1 MNLNRWCYLLLALAA
16 IASLFTA
23 HPVMMWLLLANML
36 TLVIYGVDKMAARK
50 DWRRVPEATLLF
62 FGVVGGWIGAMVGQ
76 QVFRHKTQKQPFKTY
91 FMISVIVSISA
102 TIAIYYFSPLRAF
115 YPSAYS
121 ARGHANPRELSLID
135 TLNGS
140 LYKTPPQ

>member
-23 HPVMMWLLLANML
+23 HPVMMWLLLANLL

-62 FGVVGGWIGAMVGQ
+62 FGVVGGWVGAMVGQ
-76 QVFRHKTQKQPFKTY
+76 QVFRHKTQKQPFKSY
-91 FMISVIVSISA
+91 FFISVVVSIA
-102 TIAIYYFSPLRAF
+102 MMAAVYHFS
-115 YPSAYS
+115 SYS
-121 ARGHANPRELSLID
+121 LL
-135 TLNGS
+135 
-140 LYKTPPQ
+140 

>member
-76 QVFRHKTQKQPFKTY
+76 QVFRHKTQKQPFKSY
-91 FMISVIVSISA
+91 FFISVVVSIA
-102 TIAIYYFSPLRAF
+102 MMAAVYHFS
-115 YPSAYS
+115 SYS
-121 ARGHANPRELSLID
+121 LL
-135 TLNGS
+135 
-140 LYKTPPQ
+140 

>member
-1 MNLNRWCYLLLALAA
+1 MNLNRWCYLLLAFAA

-23 HPVMMWLLLANML
+23 HPVMMWLLLANLL

-62 FGVVGGWIGAMVGQ
+62 FGVVGGWVGAMVGQ

-102 TIAIYYFSPLRAF
+102 TIAIYYFSPFRAF
-115 YPSAYS
+115 
-121 ARGHANPRELSLID
+121 
-135 TLNGS
+135 
-140 LYKTPPQ
+140 